1 MELTIL
7 ICFALYTALLFGVM
21 WLTGRRGA
29 KGNEAF
35 FRAGR
40 RSPWPVVAY
49 GMIGASLSGVTFMSV
64 PGGVYNGGWTYMPLV
79 FGYVLGYAVIALVLL
94 PLYYRLNL
102 TSIYTYLMQRF
113 GPFSEKTG
121 ALFFILSRLLGSAL
135 RMYLVVFV
143 LYEFVFRAWG
153 IPFWVPAVVFI
164 AIILLYTFRGG
175 IKTVVWTDMLQTTFL
190 LLAAAATVVAILS
203 ALDMNLADL
212 MRVSDEKGYT
222 RMWETDP
229 SAPKYYWKQIVS
241 GMFITITMTGLD
253 QDMMQK
259 NLTCKSLRDAQKN
272 VMTSSMLFI
281 VVNILFLCLGSAL
294 LVYADH
300 TGFPLPLGDGG
311 AVVPDKIFPSIAFS
325 LSGFT
330 AVCFVLGMVAA
341 GYSSADG
348 TLTALTTTF
357 CYDFLGFDR
366 KENEEQ
372 RVESGNQQAESE
384 KQQVESEKQQVES
397 GNQRVESKKQIRN
410 NSQFSIFNSQFSILN
425 SQFST
430 LNSQLKIRRLVHVA
444 FALLYLLVIIAFRP
458 FHRQSLIDTLFDV
471 AGFTYGP
478 LLGLYAFGLFT
489 RRRARD
495 RWVPFIA
502 ILSPVLCYLL
512 KLNSYQWFGYH
523 FGFELLLLNGL
534 ITFAL
539 LWLSSLSIN
548 KSTLQVDKP

>member
-7 ICFALYTALLFGVM
+7 LCFAAYTVLLFAVM

-40 RSPWPVVAY
+40 RSPWYVVAY

-64 PGGVYNGGWTYMPLV
+64 PGGVYSGAWTYMPLV
-79 FGYVLGYAVIALVLL
+79 FGYVLGYAVIALLLL

-102 TSIYTYLMQRF
+102 TSIYTYLEQRF
-113 GPFSEKTG
+113 GVRSEKTG

-175 IKTVVWTDMLQTTFL
+175 IKTVVWTDTLQTTFL
-190 LLAAAATVVAILS
+190 LAAAAATVVAILNN
-203 ALDMNLADL
+203 LDMSFGEL
-212 MRVSDEKGYT
+212 MRSSAEKGYT
-222 RMWETDP
+222 RMFDTDP
-229 SAPKYYWKQIVS
+229 TAPKFWVKQVLA

-259 NLTCKSLRDAQKN
+259 NLTCKNLRDAQKN
-272 VMTSSMLFI
+272 VMTSSLLFV
-281 VVNILFLCLGSAL
+281 VVNILFLSLGAAL
-294 LVYADH
+294 LAYSAE
-300 TGFPLPLGDGG
+300 TGFALPVNEAG

-325 LSGFT
+325 LNGFT
-330 AVCFVLGMVAA
+330 AVVFVLGMVAA

-357 CYDFLGFDR
+357 CYDFLGFGR
-366 KENEEQ
+366 
-372 RVESGNQQAESE
+372 
-384 KQQVESEKQQVES
+384 
-397 GNQRVESKKQIRN
+397 SKDKNADETRA
-410 NSQFSIFNSQFSILN
+410 
-425 SQFST
+425 
-430 LNSQLKIRRLVHVA
+430 LKVRRLVHVS

-458 FHRQSLIDTLFDV
+458 FHRQSLIDTVFDV

-489 RRRARD
+489 KRSARD
-495 RWVPFIA
+495 RWVPLIA
-502 ILSPVLCYLL
+502 VVSPVVCYLL
-512 KLNSYQWFGYH
+512 KVWSPQWFGYT
-523 FGFELLLLNGL
+523 FGFEILLVNGL
-534 ITFAL
+534 ITFGL
-539 LWLSSLSIN
+539 LWLSSIG
-548 KSTLQVDKP
+548 KGGRG

>member
-7 ICFALYTALLFGVM
+7 LCFAIYTALLFLVM

-40 RSPWPVVAY
+40 RSPWFVVAY

-64 PGGVYNGGWTYMPLV
+64 PGGVYGGQWTYMPLV

-94 PLYYRLNL
+94 PLYYKLNL
-102 TSIYTYLMQRF
+102 TSIYTYLQQRF
-113 GPFSEKTG
+113 GVRSEKTG

-175 IKTVVWTDMLQTTFL
+175 IKTVVWTDTLQTTFL
-190 LLAAAATVVAILS
+190 LAAAIATVVAILS
-203 ALDMNLADL
+203 TLDLSVGDL
-212 MRVSDEKGYT
+212 LKASAEKGYT
-222 RMWETDP
+222 RMFETDP
-229 SAPKYYWKQIVS
+229 TAPKFYWKQLLS

-281 VVNILFLCLGSAL
+281 VVNILFLMLGSSL
-294 LVYADH
+294 LVYANE
-300 TGFPLPLGDGG
+300 TGFVLPVNEAGV
-311 AVVPDKIFPSIAFS
+311 VVPDKIFPAVAFS
-325 LSGFT
+325 LNGFT

-357 CYDFLGFDR
+357 CYNFLKFG
-366 KENEEQ
+366 EQ
-372 RVESGNQQAESE
+372 KSESRVDTTTNNKLRTPNSE
-384 KQQVESEKQQVES
+384 L
-397 GNQRVESKKQIRN
+397 R
-410 NSQFSIFNSQFSILN
+410 
-425 SQFST
+425 T
-430 LNSQLKIRRLVHVA
+430 RRLVHVG

-458 FHRQSLIDTLFDV
+458 FHQQSLIDTVFDV

-478 LLGLYAFGLFT
+478 LLGLYAYGLFT
-489 RRRARD
+489 KRGVRD
-495 RWVPFIA
+495 GWVPVIA
-502 ILSPVLCYLL
+502 VLSPVVCYLL
-512 KLNSYQWFGYH
+512 KLYSPVWFGYH
-523 FGFELLLLNGL
+523 FGFEILLLNGL

-539 LWLSSLSIN
+539 LWISSLKLN
-548 KSTLQVDKP
+548 TK

>member
-7 ICFALYTALLFGVM
+7 VCFAAYTALLFLVM
-21 WLTGRRGA
+21 WLTSRRGA
-29 KGNEAF
+29 SGNEAF

-64 PGGVYNGGWTYMPLV
+64 PGGVYSGGWTYMPLV

-102 TSIYTYLMQRF
+102 TSIYTYLSQRF
-113 GPFSEKTG
+113 GLRSEKTG

-153 IPFWVPAVVFI
+153 IHFWVPAVVFI

-190 LLAAAATVVAILS
+190 LLAAAATVVAILGS
-203 ALDMNLADL
+203 LDMGLGDL
-212 MRVSDEKGYT
+212 VQLSREKGYT

-229 SAPKYYWKQIVS
+229 TAPKFWVKQVLS

-259 NLTCKSLRDAQKN
+259 NLTCKNLRDAQKN
-272 VMTSSMLFI
+272 VMTSSLLFI
-281 VVNILFLCLGSAL
+281 VVNILFLMLGSAL
-294 LVYADH
+294 LLYADQ
-300 TGFPLPLGDGG
+300 TGFPLPVGDSG

-357 CYDFLGFDR
+357 CYDFLGFD
-366 KENEEQ
+366 KE
-372 RVESGNQQAESE
+372 ESG
-384 KQQVESEKQQVES
+384 KQVRQK
-397 GNQRVESKKQIRN
+397 
-410 NSQFSIFNSQFSILN
+410 SQFPIL
-425 SQFST
+425 S
-430 LNSQLKIRRLVHVA
+430 SQLKIRRLVHVA

-458 FHRQSLIDTLFDV
+458 FHRQSLIDTVFDV

-489 RRRARD
+489 RRHARD

-502 ILSPVLCYLL
+502 VLSPVVCYVL
-512 KLNSYQWFGYH
+512 KINSFSWFGYH
-523 FGFELLLLNGL
+523 FGFEILLLNGL
-534 ITFAL
+534 ITFVL
-539 LWLSSLSIN
+539 LWLSSLN
-548 KSTLQVDKP
+548 TKHKTPNTEH

>member
-7 ICFALYTALLFGVM
+7 LCFAVYTLLLFAVM

-40 RSPWPVVAY
+40 RSPWYVVAY

-64 PGGVYNGGWTYMPLV
+64 PGGVYSGAWTYMPLV
-79 FGYVLGYAVIALVLL
+79 FGYVLGYAVIALLLL

-102 TSIYTYLMQRF
+102 TSIYTYLEQRF
-113 GPFSEKTG
+113 GVRSEKTG

-143 LYEFVFRAWG
+143 LYEFVFRTWG

-175 IKTVVWTDMLQTTFL
+175 IKTVVWTDTLQTTFL
-190 LLAAAATVVAILS
+190 LAAAVATVVAILNN
-203 ALDMNLADL
+203 LDMSFGEL
-212 MRVSDEKGYT
+212 MRVSSEKGYT
-222 RMWETDP
+222 RMFDTDP
-229 SAPKYYWKQIVS
+229 TAPKFWVKQVLA

-272 VMTSSMLFI
+272 VMTSSLLFI
-281 VVNILFLCLGSAL
+281 VVNILFLSLGAAL
-294 LVYADH
+294 LAYSAE
-300 TGFPLPLGDGG
+300 TGFALPVNEAG
-311 AVVPDKIFPSIAFS
+311 AVVPDKIFPSVAFS
-325 LSGFT
+325 FSGFT
-330 AVCFVLGMVAA
+330 AVVFVLGMVAA

-357 CYDFLGFDR
+357 CYDFLGFG
-366 KENEEQ
+366 KKGEK
-372 RVESGNQQAESE
+372 GNNV
-384 KQQVESEKQQVES
+384 KV
-397 GNQRVESKKQIRN
+397 
-410 NSQFSIFNSQFSILN
+410 
-425 SQFST
+425 
-430 LNSQLKIRRLVHVA
+430 RRWVHVA
-444 FALLYLLVIIAFRP
+444 FALLYLLVIVAFRP
-458 FHRQSLIDTLFDV
+458 FHRQSLIDTVFDV

-489 RRRARD
+489 KRQARD
-495 RWVPFIA
+495 RWVPVIA
-502 ILSPVLCYLL
+502 VLSPVVCYVL
-512 KLNSYQWFGYH
+512 KLYAPVWLGYR
-523 FGFELLLLNGL
+523 FGFEILLVNGL
-534 ITFAL
+534 ITFGL
-539 LWLSSLSIN
+539 LWLSSI
-548 KSTLQVDKP
+548 KAKRG

>member
-7 ICFALYTALLFGVM
+7 LCFAVYTLLLFAVM

-40 RSPWPVVAY
+40 RSPWYVVAY

-64 PGGVYNGGWTYMPLV
+64 PGGVYSGAWTYMPLV
-79 FGYVLGYAVIALVLL
+79 FGYVLGYAVIALLLL

-102 TSIYTYLMQRF
+102 TSIYTYLEQRF
-113 GPFSEKTG
+113 GVRSEKTG

-143 LYEFVFRAWG
+143 LYEFVFRTWG

-175 IKTVVWTDMLQTTFL
+175 IKTVVWTDTLQTTFL
-190 LLAAAATVVAILS
+190 LAAAVATVVAILNN
-203 ALDMNLADL
+203 LDMSFGEL
-212 MRVSDEKGYT
+212 MRVSSEKGYT
-222 RMWETDP
+222 RMFDTDP
-229 SAPKYYWKQIVS
+229 TAPKFWVKQVLA

-272 VMTSSMLFI
+272 VMTSSLLFI
-281 VVNILFLCLGSAL
+281 VVNILFLSLGAAL
-294 LVYADH
+294 LAYSAE
-300 TGFPLPLGDGG
+300 TGFALPVNEAG
-311 AVVPDKIFPSIAFS
+311 AVVPDKIFPSVAFS
-325 LSGFT
+325 FSGFT
-330 AVCFVLGMVAA
+330 AVVFVLGMVAA

-357 CYDFLGFDR
+357 CYDFLGFGKNDA
-366 KENEEQ
+366 KGSD
-372 RVESGNQQAESE
+372 V
-384 KQQVESEKQQVES
+384 KV
-397 GNQRVESKKQIRN
+397 
-410 NSQFSIFNSQFSILN
+410 
-425 SQFST
+425 
-430 LNSQLKIRRLVHVA
+430 RRWVHVA
-444 FALLYLLVIIAFRP
+444 FALLYLLVIVAFRP
-458 FHRQSLIDTLFDV
+458 FHRQSLIDTVFDV

-489 RRRARD
+489 KRQARD
-495 RWVPFIA
+495 RWVPVIA
-502 ILSPVLCYLL
+502 VLSPVVCYVL
-512 KLNSYQWFGYH
+512 KLYAPVWLGYR
-523 FGFELLLLNGL
+523 FGFEILLVNGL
-534 ITFAL
+534 ITFGM
-539 LWLSSLSIN
+539 LWLSSIN
-548 KSTLQVDKP
+548 AKRG

>member
-1 MELTIL
+1 
-7 ICFALYTALLFGVM
+7 
-21 WLTGRRGA
+21 
-29 KGNEAF
+29 
-35 FRAGR
+35 
-40 RSPWPVVAY
+40 
-49 GMIGASLSGVTFMSV
+49 MIGASLSGVTFMSV
-64 PGGVYNGGWTYMPLV
+64 PGGVYGGAWTYMPLV

-94 PLYYRLNL
+94 PLYYKLNL
-102 TSIYTYLMQRF
+102 TSIYTYLEQRF
-113 GPFSEKTG
+113 GVRSEKTG

-175 IKTVVWTDMLQTTFL
+175 IKTVVWTDTLQTTFL
-190 LLAAAATVVAILS
+190 LAAAIATVVAILNN
-203 ALDMNLADL
+203 LDLSVGDL
-212 MRVSDEKGYT
+212 LKASSEKGYT
-222 RMWETDP
+222 HMFETDP
-229 SAPKYYWKQIVS
+229 TAPKYYWKQILS

-281 VVNILFLCLGSAL
+281 VVNILFLMLGAAL
-294 LVYADH
+294 LTYAEQ
-300 TGFPLPLGDGG
+300 TGFALPVNEAG

-330 AVCFVLGMVAA
+330 AVVFVLGMVAA

-357 CYDFLGFDR
+357 CYDFLGFE
-366 KENEEQ
+366 K
-372 RVESGNQQAESE
+372 GKGSE
-384 KQQVESEKQQVES
+384 KGVNRSEREVKGTNEKDDSNVPYTPLS
-397 GNQRVESKKQIRN
+397 LLSHSSLTPVA
-410 NSQFSIFNSQFSILN
+410 
-425 SQFST
+425 
-430 LNSQLKIRRLVHVA
+430 IRRIVHVA

-489 RRRARD
+489 RRHARD

-502 ILSPVLCYLL
+502 VLSPAICYVL
-512 KLNSYQWFGYH
+512 KLYSPVWFGYH
-523 FGFELLLLNGL
+523 FGFEILLLNGL
-534 ITFAL
+534 ITFVL
-539 LWLSSLSIN
+539 LWFSSLITHHSSLITN
-548 KSTLQVDKP
+548 HSSLTTHH

>member
-1 MELTIL
+1 MELIIL
-7 ICFALYTALLFGVM
+7 LCFAAYTVLLFLVM

-40 RSPWPVVAY
+40 RSPWYVVAY

-64 PGGVYNGGWTYMPLV
+64 PGGVYGGAWTYMPLV
-79 FGYVLGYAVIALVLL
+79 FGYVLGYAVIALLLL

-102 TSIYTYLMQRF
+102 TSIYTYLEQRF
-113 GPFSEKTG
+113 GARSEKTG

-175 IKTVVWTDMLQTTFL
+175 IKTVVWTDTLQTTFL
-190 LLAAAATVVAILS
+190 LAAAAATVVAILNN
-203 ALDMNLADL
+203 LDMSFGDL
-212 MRVSDEKGYT
+212 MKVSSEKGYT
-222 RMWETDP
+222 HMFDTDP
-229 SAPKYYWKQIVS
+229 TAPKFWVKQVLA

-272 VMTSSMLFI
+272 VMTSSLLFI
-281 VVNILFLCLGSAL
+281 VVNILFLSLGAAL
-294 LVYADH
+294 LAYSAE
-300 TGFPLPLGDGG
+300 TGFALPVNEAG

-330 AVCFVLGMVAA
+330 AVVFVLGMVAA

-357 CYDFLGFDR
+357 CYDFLGFGR
-366 KENEEQ
+366 KEGRRSDEAKE
-372 RVESGNQQAESE
+372 
-384 KQQVESEKQQVES
+384 
-397 GNQRVESKKQIRN
+397 
-410 NSQFSIFNSQFSILN
+410 
-425 SQFST
+425 
-430 LNSQLKIRRLVHVA
+430 LKVRRLVHVA

-458 FHRQSLIDTLFDV
+458 FHRQSLIDTVFDV

-489 RRRARD
+489 KRQARD
-495 RWVPFIA
+495 RWVPLIA
-502 ILSPVLCYLL
+502 VISPVICYVL
-512 KLNSYQWFGYH
+512 KVWSPTWFGYA
-523 FGFELLLLNGL
+523 FGFEILLVNGL
-534 ITFAL
+534 ITFGL
-539 LWLSSLSIN
+539 LWLSSLAKGGRS
-548 KSTLQVDKP
+548 

>member
-7 ICFALYTALLFGVM
+7 LCFGGYTLLLFGVM

-29 KGNEAF
+29 RGNEAF

-40 RSPWPVVAY
+40 KSPWPVVAY

-64 PGGVYNGGWTYMPLV
+64 PGGVYSGQWTYMPLV
-79 FGYVLGYAVIALVLL
+79 LGYVLGYAAIALVLL

-102 TSIYTYLMQRF
+102 TSIYTNLEQRF
-113 GPFSEKTG
+113 GVASEKTG

-190 LLAAAATVVAILS
+190 LVAAAATVVAILHQMGMGFGELMKVS
-203 ALDMNLADL
+203 A
-212 MRVSDEKGYT
+212 EQGYT
-222 RMWETDP
+222 RMFETDP
-229 SAPKYYWKQIVS
+229 TAPKFWVKQVVA

-272 VMTSSMLFI
+272 VMTSSLLFI
-281 VVNILFLCLGSAL
+281 VVNILFLSLGAAL
-294 LVYADH
+294 LTYASA
-300 TGFPLPLGDGG
+300 TGFALPTADGV
-311 AVVPDKIFPSIAFS
+311 VVPDKIFPAVAFS

-357 CYDFLGFDR
+357 CYDFLGF
-366 KENEEQ
+366 
-372 RVESGNQQAESE
+372 SS
-384 KQQVESEKQQVES
+384 S
-397 GNQRVESKKQIRN
+397 
-410 NSQFSIFNSQFSILN
+410 NSQSSPARELR
-425 SQFST
+425 
-430 LNSQLKIRRLVHVA
+430 IRRMVHVA
-444 FALLYLLVIIAFRP
+444 FALLYLLVIMAFRP
-458 FHRQSLIDTLFDV
+458 FHNQSLIDTLFDV

-489 RRRARD
+489 RRKVRD
-495 RWVPFIA
+495 RWVPLIA
-502 ILSPVLCYLL
+502 VVSPVVCYVL
-512 KLNSYQWFGYH
+512 KLYSPQWFGYR
-523 FGFELLLLNGL
+523 FGFEILLLNGL
-534 ITFAL
+534 ITFGL
-539 LWLSSLSIN
+539 LYAASLKN
-548 KSTLQVDKP
+548 GRKE

>member
-7 ICFALYTALLFGVM
+7 LCFAAYTLLLFAVM

-40 RSPWPVVAY
+40 RSPWYVVAY

-64 PGGVYNGGWTYMPLV
+64 PGGVYSGAWTYMPLV
-79 FGYVLGYAVIALVLL
+79 FGYVLGYAVIALLLL

-102 TSIYTYLMQRF
+102 TSIYTYLEQRF
-113 GPFSEKTG
+113 GVRSEKTG

-175 IKTVVWTDMLQTTFL
+175 IKTVVWTDTLQTTFL
-190 LLAAAATVVAILS
+190 LAAAVATVVAILNN
-203 ALDMNLADL
+203 LDMSFGEL
-212 MRVSDEKGYT
+212 MRVSSEKGYT
-222 RMWETDP
+222 RMFDTDP
-229 SAPKYYWKQIVS
+229 TAPKFWVKQVLA

-272 VMTSSMLFI
+272 VMTSSLLFI
-281 VVNILFLCLGSAL
+281 VVNILFLSLGAAL
-294 LVYADH
+294 LAYSAE
-300 TGFPLPLGDGG
+300 TGFALPVNEAG
-311 AVVPDKIFPSIAFS
+311 AVVPDKIFPSVAFS
-325 LSGFT
+325 FSGFT
-330 AVCFVLGMVAA
+330 AVVFVLGMVAA

-357 CYDFLGFDR
+357 CYDFLGFGKNDA
-366 KENEEQ
+366 KGSD
-372 RVESGNQQAESE
+372 V
-384 KQQVESEKQQVES
+384 KV
-397 GNQRVESKKQIRN
+397 
-410 NSQFSIFNSQFSILN
+410 
-425 SQFST
+425 
-430 LNSQLKIRRLVHVA
+430 RRWVHVA
-444 FALLYLLVIIAFRP
+444 FALLYLLVIVAFRP
-458 FHRQSLIDTLFDV
+458 FHRQSLIDTVFDV

-489 RRRARD
+489 KRQARD
-495 RWVPFIA
+495 RWVPVIA
-502 ILSPVLCYLL
+502 VLSPVVCYVL
-512 KLNSYQWFGYH
+512 KLYAPVWLGYR
-523 FGFELLLLNGL
+523 FGFEILLVNGL
-534 ITFAL
+534 ITFGL
-539 LWLSSLSIN
+539 LWLSSI
-548 KSTLQVDKP
+548 KAKRG

>member
-7 ICFALYTALLFGVM
+7 VCFALYTALLFFVM

-64 PGGVYNGGWTYMPLV
+64 PGGVYAGDWTYMPLV

-102 TSIYTYLMQRF
+102 TSIYTYLDQRF
-113 GPFSEKTG
+113 GLRSEKTG

-164 AIILLYTFRGG
+164 AIILLYTFRSG

-190 LLAAAATVVAILS
+190 LLAAIATVVAILNN
-203 ALDMNLADL
+203 LDMGLGELLKVSAD
-212 MRVSDEKGYT
+212 KGYT
-222 RMWETDP
+222 RMFETDP
-229 SAPKYYWKQIVS
+229 SAPKFWVKQVVA

-272 VMTSSMLFI
+272 VMTSSLLFI
-281 VVNILFLCLGSAL
+281 VVNILFLSLGAAL
-294 LVYADH
+294 LAYAAQ
-300 TGFPLPLGDGG
+300 TGFALPVNEAG
-311 AVVPDKIFPSIAFS
+311 AVVPDKIFPSVAFS

-357 CYDFLGFDR
+357 CYDFLGFGESSSSRPSRASR
-366 KENEEQ
+366 KS
-372 RVESGNQQAESE
+372 RLSE
-384 KQQVESEKQQVES
+384 LQV
-397 GNQRVESKKQIRN
+397 
-410 NSQFSIFNSQFSILN
+410 
-425 SQFST
+425 
-430 LNSQLKIRRLVHVA
+430 RRLVHIG

-489 RRRARD
+489 RRKARD

-502 ILSPVLCYLL
+502 VASPVICYVL
-512 KLNSYQWFGYH
+512 KLHSFQWFGYR

-539 LWLSSLSIN
+539 LWLSSLN
-548 KSTLQVDKP
+548 TKH